1 VVKLSILKR
10 IVEAKSAG
18 LEDRKRLLP
27 LSAIEEMIERR
38 TKSYDFAGAIGDRP
52 VQIIAEVKK
61 SSPSGGLL
69 CSDFAP
75 ANIARRYAA
84 SGAAAVSI
92 LTEEKY
98 FGGKIEDMV
107 SIRSEVDIPLLR
119 KDFVWDR
126 YQVYES
132 AAYGADAV
140 LLIVALL
147 RQHQLNELMSLSHHL
162 GMDCLV
168 EAHNEN
174 EVEMALS
181 ADAGIIGINNRDLDS
196 FRVDID
202 TTRRLRDMIPD
213 GKIVVSESG
222 IRRRA
227 DMEQLK
233 KWGVHAVLVGE
244 ALVASESIEEKMR
257 EIMI

>member
-1 VVKLSILKR
+1 MVKLSILKR
-10 IVEAKSAG
+10 IVEAKNAR
-18 LEDRKRLLP
+18 LEDRRRLLP
-27 LSAIEEMIERR
+27 LAAIEKMIERR
-38 TKSYDFAGAIGDRP
+38 AKSYDFAGAIGDRP

-61 SSPSGGLL
+61 SSPSRGIL
-69 CSDFAP
+69 CSDFVP

-98 FGGKIEDMV
+98 FGGRIEDMISV
-107 SIRSEVDIPLLR
+107 RSELEIPLLR

-147 RQHQLNELMSLSHHL
+147 RQQQLSELIALSHHL
-162 GMDCLV
+162 GMACLV

-174 EVEMALS
+174 EVEMALN

-202 TTRRLRDMIPD
+202 TTRRLRDLIPD

-222 IRRRA
+222 IRTRA
-227 DMEQLK
+227 DMKQLK
-233 KWGVHAVLVGE
+233 NWGVHAVLIGE
-244 ALVASESIEEKMR
+244 ALVVAESVENKMR